1 MGVSNLVLESTVST
15 TKWKFDFKGLEN
27 IEKLNEKG
35 QRLFQLVAV
44 DSSPIS
50 YKVVD
55 ELSETTRGQGGFG
68 STGK

>member
-1 MGVSNLVLESTVST
+1 MSNSIGLIDGGYRGEIMASCDNI
-15 TKWKFDFKGLEN
+15 KNFNFK
-27 IEKLNEKG
+27 IEKG

-50 YKVVD
+50 YRIVND
-55 ELSETTRGQGGFG
+55 LSETTRGKGGFG